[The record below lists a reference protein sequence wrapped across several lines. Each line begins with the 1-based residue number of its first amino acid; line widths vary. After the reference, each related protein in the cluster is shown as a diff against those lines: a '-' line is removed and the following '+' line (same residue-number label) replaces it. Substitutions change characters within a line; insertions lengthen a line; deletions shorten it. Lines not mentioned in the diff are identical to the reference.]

1 MPIRFRCEH
10 CGQLLGIARR
20 KAGTHVNCPSC
31 FRDVLV
37 PAEDQAEARAA
48 VQAPAPIPA
57 PAGAPPLFE
66 RDDFDDLLRPAV
78 SMSPEAPAARYNHP
92 PAPPPP
98 PLAPAPRSGYVAPE
112 QEWPGG
118 EPAGLV
124 LSPARATALTV
135 VVILMLAMSF
145 GAGLL
150 VGRFYL

>member
-1 MPIRFRCEH
+1 MPIRFRCEN

-48 VQAPAPIPA
+48 VPAPVPVQA
-57 PAGAPPLFE
+57 QAGAPPLFE
-66 RDDFDDLLRPAV
+66 RDDFDELLRPAV
-78 SMSPEAPAARYNHP
+78 SMAPEAPALRYPHA

-98 PLAPAPRSGYVAPE
+98 PLAPAPRSAYAAPE
-112 QEWPGG
+112 QGWQSG

-124 LSPARATALTV
+124 LSPSRATALTV